1 MQRSLPKAVLQRV
14 ISSFVRHFNVDLS
27 DVERPLASFTSMDD
41 FFTRSLRPGTR
52 PIGGNEGDVVSC
64 ADGVVC
70 AWETIT
76 RDGLLQAK
84 GHHYRTEALLGDRD
98 LAADL
103 LGGTAHT
110 IYLAPP
116 DYHRVH
122 CPFDGLIVAYRY
134 IPGRLFPVHPIS
146 RTHVPNLFSRNERV
160 VIELETETGRAA
172 VVLVGAT
179 FVGQISLAFADLRT
193 NQRQG
198 PDHHFVR
205 LEAAIPIHRGD
216 HLGTFHMGSTVVVL
230 QSEARSLCDEK
241 RVGNHYQMGSLLA
254 SAS

>member
-1 MQRSLPKAVLQRV
+1 MRA
-14 ISSFVRHFNVDLS
+14 FVRHFNVDLT
-27 DVERPLASFTSMDD
+27 DVERPLESFTSMDD
-41 FFTRSLRPGTR
+41 FFTRALRAGTR
-52 PIGGNEGDVVSC
+52 PIGGSQGDVVAS

-76 RDGLLQAK
+76 REGLLQAK
-84 GHHYRTEALLGDRD
+84 GQYYRTEALLGDRN
-98 LAADL
+98 LARDL

-122 CPFDGLIVAYRY
+122 CPFDGTIVAYRY

-160 VIELETETGRAA
+160 VVELETPTGRAA

-179 FVGQISLAFADLRT
+179 FVGQISLAFTELRT

-198 PDHHFVR
+198 PKHSFVR
-205 LEAAIPIHRGD
+205 LDAGVPVQRGD

-230 QSEARSLCDEK
+230 QSDERPLCDGK
-241 RVGNHYQMGSLLA
+241 RVGDHYRMGELLA
-254 SAS
+254 SSG